1 MTVSGNASPKI
12 SVKNLSKSF
21 GDMVVLKDL
30 TLDVAQG
37 ESLVIIG
44 ASGTGKSVFIKT
56 ILGLIPHDRGEIF
69 LDNEDIGRLSKRERY
84 GYMKKFGMLFQG
96 GALFDSLPVWHNVA
110 FSLLQNCKQY
120 SKRMAKEHAVE
131 LLKAVNLAPDVAFKY
146 PAELSG
152 GMQKRVA
159 LARAI
164 AGKPEI
170 MFFDEPT
177 TGLDPITSNTIN
189 HLILENV
196 QKRGITSVTITHDM
210 GSVRAI
216 ADRVALLHGGNIVWH
231 GPVEELDQTDNPFV
245 QQFIHGHREG
255 PMQITY

>member
-1 MTVSGNASPKI
+1 MTVSSPLPKI
-12 SVKNLSKSF
+12 SVRNLSKSF
-21 GDMVVLKDL
+21 GDFIVLKNL
-30 TLDVAQG
+30 TLDVQKG

-56 ILGLIPHDRGEIF
+56 ILGLLTQDSGEIF
-69 LDNEDIGRLSKRERY
+69 LDDNEIGHLSKRERHP
-84 GYMKKFGMLFQG
+84 YMKKFGMLFQG
-96 GALFDSLPVWHNVA
+96 GALFDSLPVWHNIT
-110 FSLLQNCKQY
+110 FTLLQGPQKI
-120 SKRMAKEHAVE
+120 SKKKAKERAIE
-131 LLKAVNLAPDVAFKY
+131 LLKAVNLAADVAFKS

-164 AGKPEI
+164 ANKPDI

-196 QKRGITSVTITHDM
+196 QRRGITSVTITHDM
-210 GSVRAI
+210 GSVRTI
-216 ADRVALLHGGNIVWH
+216 ADRVALLHGGNIVWQ
-231 GPVEELDQTDNPFV
+231 GPVEEMDTTDNPFV
-245 QQFIHGHREG
+245 QQFIHGKREG
-255 PMQITY
+255 PMHIVY